1 MKMLLVGTLPYT
13 DFPMTYGEVRFDGD
27 YLDVNGRKFSRTQ
40 GTGAM
45 ITAALTVTNYLKLT
59 PPTVLV
65 AGDTGKGKGT
75 REIFSYLIS
84 KMGELSPDFLVLHY
98 CLPIMGL
105 VKLIC
110 QGIDARN
117 MKVFLIAD
125 AGGMYAAKAA
135 KLAPRFDI
143 FTPDPAEM
151 AFLADPEATH
161 PAYVSKHLFAQDA
174 SKVPEQIEA
183 AYRNRD
189 AARLLIVKGAI
200 DYIAENGEIKFTLSE
215 PDVPPLEPIGGT
227 GDTITGLVS
236 GLVYAGYRPLD
247 AAIIATKTNRAAGQS
262 VNPTPA
268 TLVKEIADA
277 FPAVLDK
284 YLSEWSKKPAA

>member
-1 MKMLLVGTLPYT
+1 MKLLLVGTLPYP
-13 DFPMTYGEVRFDGD
+13 DFPLTCGEVGFDGD
-27 YLDVNGRKFSRTQ
+27 ELAVGGRKFSRTQ

-45 ITAALTVTNYLKLT
+45 ITAALTVTNYLKLS
-59 PPTVLV
+59 PPKVLV
-65 AGDTGKGKGT
+65 AGDTGEGKGT
-75 REIFSYLIS
+75 RAMFGYLIENI
-84 KMGELSPDFLVLHY
+84 GELAPDYLVLHY
-98 CLPIMGL
+98 CLPIMSL
-105 VKLIC
+105 VKRIC
-110 QGIDARN
+110 QSIDVA
-117 MKVFLIAD
+117 KKPVFLIAD

-135 KLAPRFDI
+135 KLAPKFDI

-151 AFLADPEATH
+151 AFLADPAATH

-174 SKVPEQIEA
+174 SKVPRQIEA
-183 AYRNRD
+183 AYKNKD
-189 AARLLIVKGAI
+189 AAKLLIVKGAT
-200 DYIAENGEIKFTLSE
+200 DYIAENGKIKFTLSE

-236 GLVYAGYRPLD
+236 GLVYGGYRPLD
-247 AAIIATKTNRAAGQS
+247 AAIIATKTNRAAGRS

-284 YLSEWSKKPAA
+284 YLSEWSKNPAA

>member
-1 MKMLLVGTLPYT
+1 MRLLLTGTLPYP
-13 DFPMTYGEVRFDGD
+13 DFPVTCGEVGFEGD
-27 YLDVNGRKFSRTQ
+27 FLSAAGRRFSRTQ

-45 ITAALTVTNYLKLT
+45 ITAVLQVTSYLKLP

-65 AGDTGKGKGT
+65 AGDTGDGKGT
-75 REIFSYLIS
+75 REMYGYLIEHLR
-84 KMGELSPDFLVLHY
+84 ELAPDFLTLHY

-105 VKLIC
+105 VRRVC
-110 QGIDARN
+110 QAVDSVNKNA
-117 MKVFLIAD
+117 FLIAD

-143 FTPDPAEM
+143 FTPDPSEM
-151 AFLADPEATH
+151 AFLADPAATH

-174 SKVPEQIEA
+174 GKVPAQIEA
-183 AYRNRD
+183 AYKNKD
-189 AARLLIVKGAI
+189 AARLLIVKGAT
-200 DYIAENGEIKFTLSE
+200 DYIASEGKVLYTLKE
-215 PDVPPLEPIGGT
+215 PDVPALEPIGGT

-236 GLVYAGYRPLD
+236 GLVYAGYKPLD
-247 AAIIATKTNRAAGQS
+247 AAVIAAKTNRVAGQY

-277 FPAVLDK
+277 FPAVLEK
-284 YLSEWSKKPAA
+284 HLAAWSEKPLA